1 MPRTV
6 ETIVANHQ
14 VAAALRAAGKPIWP
28 RKVNIKT
35 ILREDQS
42 SEDPAVIS
50 DKANRIA
57 KLLRAQAPARM
68 FDSTDPDCDYDF
80 VDAVEMMEE
89 CTIASLAADLDNGVE
104 AVEMMNGWL
113 DVVYDW
119 ADANRVWLGN

>member
-14 VAAALRAAGKPIWP
+14 AAAALRAAGKPIWP

-42 SEDPAVIS
+42 SEDPAVIA

-89 CTIASLAADLDNGVE
+89 CTVASLAVDLENGVE
-104 AVEMMNGWL
+104 AVDMMNGWL
-113 DVVYDW
+113 DAVYDW

>member
-14 VAAALRAAGKPIWP
+14 AAAALRAAGKPIWP

-42 SEDPAVIS
+42 SEDPAVIA

-57 KLLRAQAPARM
+57 KLLRAQAPARL
-68 FDSTDPDCDYDF
+68 FDCTDPDCDYDF

-89 CTIASLAADLDNGVE
+89 CTVASLAVDLENGVE
-104 AVEMMNGWL
+104 AVDMMNGWL
-113 DVVYDW
+113 EAVYDW